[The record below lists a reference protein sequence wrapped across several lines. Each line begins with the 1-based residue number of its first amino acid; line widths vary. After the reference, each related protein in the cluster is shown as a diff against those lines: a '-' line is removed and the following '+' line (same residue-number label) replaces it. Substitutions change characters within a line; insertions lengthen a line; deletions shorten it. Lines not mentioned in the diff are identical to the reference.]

1 MTYSAECIDKRLPRG
16 NSRDYAGFVTGSDGL
31 GVDLTDSVLIFEM
44 KRRPEPRRLLPT
56 DLVVVSKTS
65 DDANEI
71 EVLDQGAEAT
81 KGRYVLKLVPEDT
94 EFLAPGTYAYS
105 IDIRTATGRRYTVTS
120 GRFFLE
126 GPATAE
132 ENLTLPCR

>member
-1 MTYSAECIDKRLPRG
+1 MTYSPECVDKRLPRG
-16 NSRDYAGFVTGSDGL
+16 NDRDYNGLVTDAGGL
-31 GVDLTDSVLIFEM
+31 GVDLTDSTLVFDM
-44 KRRPEPRRLLPT
+44 KRRPEPRRLEPT
-56 DLVVVSKTS
+56 DPVVVNKTS

-71 EVLDQGAEAT
+71 EVLDQAVEAT
-81 KGRYVLKLVPEDT
+81 RGHYVLRLLAADT

-105 IDIRTATGRRYTVTS
+105 IDVRTATGRRYTVTR
-120 GRFFLE
+120 GRIFLE